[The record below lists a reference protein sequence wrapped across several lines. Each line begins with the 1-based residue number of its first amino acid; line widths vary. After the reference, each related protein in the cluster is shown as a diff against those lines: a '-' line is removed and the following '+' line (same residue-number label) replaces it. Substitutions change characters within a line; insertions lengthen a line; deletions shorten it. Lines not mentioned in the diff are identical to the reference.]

1 MMPTATPAATTSAA
15 APAATQRIQGAL
27 EPGRSSALIP
37 LPAPPVNSG
46 CTALPEPVDRPSL
59 ADSSAQPAVSP
70 PSHSARHAATSRG
83 RSSGHTASAAVTA
96 APNAVLTLP
105 AATAATGGSGSGA
118 WPERAWASTRAP
130 RAMASTRSVASAGA
144 RPVNARYATAPSE

>member
-37 LPAPPVNSG
+37 LPAPPVNTG
-46 CTALPEPVDRPSL
+46 CTALP
-59 ADSSAQPAVSP
+59 AVSP
-70 PSHSARHAATSRG
+70 LSHSARHAATSRG

-96 APNAVLTLP
+96 APNAALTLP
-105 AATAATGGSGSGA
+105 AATGGSGSGA
-118 WPERAWASTRAP
+118 WPGRA